1 MKSRS
6 GAAKSR
12 QMVSISVVVFMDGVG
27 IALAIQSR
35 SALPLSTGHFFGLH
49 SQQQQQQGVAGLG
62 CGLDGFF
69 MVCSFPTMQTERRRK
84 GRKIFSCGKAAP
96 AFVMLRP

>member
-1 MKSRS
+1 MKSCS

-12 QMVSISVVVFMDGVG
+12 QMVSIVVVVFMDGVG

-35 SALPLSTGHFFGLH
+35 SAMPLSTGHFFGLH
-49 SQQQQQQGVAGLG
+49 SQQQQHGVAGLG

-69 MVCSFPTMQTERRRK
+69 MGCSFLT
-84 GRKIFSCGKAAP
+84 
-96 AFVMLRP
+96 